1 MTDKKIL
8 VLDIDG
14 TLVNSEKKITPE
26 TLKYLKMIQE
36 QRIFI
41 ELIDKDFCYHRYLL
55 GWMPLK
61 SAKELTLLR

>member
-36 QRIFI
+36 QGHIVALASGRPFPG
-41 ELIDKDFCYHRYLL
+41 LKQYSDAL
-55 GWMPLK
+55 G
-61 SAKELTLLR
+61 LRNMAAMR